1 LSGSTLLAVSFSEFT
16 NIEFLYTKQYC
27 TQEDSDYLYA
37 KLTLMDFLLKPW
49 PWYVSGPLIALVMAI
64 LVFFGKT
71 FGMSSNLRTLCSIG
85 GAGKYSDFFRFDW
98 KAQKWNLTVVL
109 GAIIGGF
116 LAVNF
121 LSDGSAIDLSS
132 ETTVDLQEFGFSNIG
147 ATLLP
152 QEIYS
157 WENVFTLKG
166 MSILIIAGF
175 LVGFGTRYAGGCT
188 SGHAITG
195 LSNLQLPSLIAV
207 IGFFIGGLIM
217 THFLLPIIF

>member
-1 LSGSTLLAVSFSEFT
+1 MEVLL
-16 NIEFLYTKQYC
+16 Q
-27 TQEDSDYLYA
+27 
-37 KLTLMDFLLKPW
+37 PW
-49 PWYVSGPLIALVMAI
+49 PWYVSGPLIALVMAL

-85 GAGKYSDFFRFDW
+85 GAGKYADFFKFDW

-116 LAVNF
+116 IAVQF
-121 LSDGSAIDLSS
+121 LSDGSAIALNPETVSDLK
-132 ETTVDLQEFGFSNIG
+132 TLGFENAG

-152 QEIYS
+152 AEIYD
-157 WENVFTLKG
+157 WDVIFTLKG
-166 MSILIIAGF
+166 FTILVIAGF
-175 LVGFGTRYAGGCT
+175 LVGFGTRYADGCT

-207 IGFFIGGLIM
+207 IGFFIGGLLM
-217 THFLLPIIF
+217 THFLLPLIF

>member
-1 LSGSTLLAVSFSEFT
+1 MEYIL
-16 NIEFLYTKQYC
+16 Q
-27 TQEDSDYLYA
+27 
-37 KLTLMDFLLKPW
+37 PW
-49 PWYVSGPLIALVMAI
+49 PWYVSGPLIAVVMLL

-85 GAGKYSDFFRFDW
+85 GAGKYADFFRFDW
-98 KAQKWNLTVVL
+98 KAQKWNLIVVL

-116 LAVNF
+116 IAVQF
-121 LSDGSAIDLSS
+121 LSDGSVIALNPQTITDLN
-132 ETTVDLQEFGFSNIG
+132 TLGFENVG

-152 QEIYS
+152 GEIYDWDS
-157 WENVFTLKG
+157 ILTLKG
-166 MSILIIAGF
+166 FLLLVIGGF

-217 THFLLPIIF
+217 THFLLPLIFNS